1 MQPPTVREVISRLE
15 SEGFRLERQ
24 KGSHRRYVKGSRK
37 VTVAGSLNDNLH
49 PKTWASIKNQ
59 AGW

>member
-15 SEGFRLERQ
+15 NEGFRLERQ
-24 KGSHRRYVKGSRK
+24 KGSHRRYVKGNRK
-37 VTVAGSLNDNLH
+37 VTVAGNLNDNLH

-59 AGW
+59 EGW

>member
-15 SEGFRLERQ
+15 NEGFRLERQ
-24 KGSHRRYVKGSRK
+24 KGSNRRFVKGNRK
-37 VTVAGSLNDNLH
+37 VTVAGNLNDNLH

>member
-15 SEGFRLERQ
+15 NEGFRLERQ
-24 KGSHRRYVKGSRK
+24 KGSHRRYVKGNRK
-37 VTVAGSLNDNLH
+37 VTVAGDLNDNLH

>member
-15 SEGFRLERQ
+15 NEGFRLERQ
-24 KGSHRRYVKGSRK
+24 KGSHRRYVKGNRK
-37 VTVAGSLNDNLH
+37 VTVAGNLNDNLH

>member
-15 SEGFRLERQ
+15 SEGFRFERQ
-24 KGSHRRYVKGSRK
+24 KGSHRRYVKGSQK
-37 VTVAGSLNDNLH
+37 VTVAGNLNDNLH